1 LSVIAAG
8 DRPAAETESDPQA
21 VKTRMK
27 TTPKIRVRF
36 WDQMV
41 LIGIGLALFYT
52 VFESIL
58 SIFLQVNV
66 DFMQRIFGTGP
77 STIYSRLTI
86 LCLFAIFGSH
96 AQYTINQRHAAEAAL
111 RESEE
116 RFRLIIENS
125 PVGYFELDLKGSFVF
140 FNNATCDILGY
151 PAHELGWKGHG
162 DVADASSRSRLSEV
176 FERVLASAET
186 AKSVDWVLTR
196 RDGSKRFAESSISLL
211 KDRKGR
217 PSGFSVFLRDITER
231 KRSEALMRAKLAA
244 EAASRTK
251 GEFLASMSHEIRT
264 PLNAIIGLVELQLG
278 TDLTAD
284 QREDLDVVKSS
295 AYALLSIINNVLD
308 FSKIEAGKLELEQTR
323 FSMESFLDES
333 VRIMAMKAHLKGL
346 ELAYRMEPDVP
357 DRLIG
362 DPNRLRQ
369 VVLNLVDNAIKFTER
384 GEVIVHVSL
393 RGETPTEVRLQ
404 FTVTD
409 TGIGVALDKQHR
421 IFKPYDQG
429 DPAVA
434 RRFGGTGLGL
444 AVSSRLVRMMGGQI
458 ALSSRPGQG
467 SAFGFTALFGRAP
480 DIQEI
485 PAALPPEELQG
496 KSVLVVDDNAMTRR
510 IVKEILER
518 HRMEVRLAGSA
529 EEARPA
535 FMEGGPPEVV
545 LVDSALPGADGFSCV
560 EWLRQEAGYRGPVIL
575 MLTFTHLK
583 RKSECAGLGVTAT
596 LLKPFGSRELVQV
609 LVKARAVGFDP
620 PSATLE
626 TGSAAA
632 PISEPSVPGPSP
644 ASPPVGAVRRL
655 RILVAEDTPV
665 NQKFILRLLDRWGHT
680 AVLVDDG
687 LKAVAEVAKTVFDVV
702 LMDVQMPEMDGL
714 QAAAAIRK
722 MEAGSRRHIPIIA
735 MTAHAIKGDR
745 ERCLTAGMDDY
756 LSKPIDAGLLKQV
769 VERLTA
775 GHAAPELEGVGAAM
789 MPGVLNAFENDW
801 GFFAEVVD
809 VFFSD
814 YPRQLDSLRTSA
826 QRRDTA
832 TFRRAAHSLKGMLRN
847 FQAEA
852 SAEKA
857 FRLESMGQS
866 GNLAGAE
873 ALIEELATEV
883 KQLEV
888 QLRKLLGEKLPN
900 RPENSVTV

>member
-1 LSVIAAG
+1 MN
-8 DRPAAETESDPQA
+8 T
-21 VKTRMK
+21 M
-27 TTPKIRVRF
+27 PKIRVRF

-52 VFESIL
+52 IFESIL

-66 DFMQRIFGTGP
+66 DFMQRIFGAGP
-77 STIYSRLTI
+77 STLYGRLTI

-96 AQYTINQRHAAEAAL
+96 AQYTINQRKAAEAAL

-125 PVGYFELDLKGSFVF
+125 PVGYFELNLQGSFIF

-151 PAHELGWKGHG
+151 PAHELGWKGQS
-162 DVADASSRSRLSEV
+162 DVADASDRGRLAQIMDK
-176 FERVLASAET
+176 VLSSAET
-186 AKSVDWVLTR
+186 ARSVDWVLVR
-196 RDGSKRFAESSISLL
+196 RDGAKRFVESSISLL
-211 KDRKGR
+211 RDRKGR

-308 FSKIEAGKLELEQTR
+308 FSKIEAGKLEFEQTR
-323 FSMESFLDES
+323 FSLETFLDES

-346 ELAYRMEPDVP
+346 ELAYRMDPEVP

-384 GEVIVHVSL
+384 GEVILNVSL
-393 RGETPTEVRLQ
+393 RAKAPSEVRLQ

-409 TGIGVALDKQHR
+409 TGIGVAPDKQQR

-434 RRFGGTGLGL
+434 RRYGGTGLGL

-458 ALSSRPGQG
+458 ALNSRPGHG
-467 SAFGFTALFGRAP
+467 SAFGFTALFRC
-480 DIQEI
+480 
-485 PAALPPEELQG
+485 PPETSETKAVEAPLYVKG
-496 KSVLVVDDNAMTRR
+496 KPVLVVDDNVAARR
-510 IVKEILER
+510 IVVDILER
-518 HRMEVRLAGSA
+518 HGMTVRTAGNA
-529 EEARPA
+529 EEARDIFRSAPPPA
-535 FMEGGPPEVV
+535 AI
-545 LVDSALPGADGFSCV
+545 LVDSGLPGTDGFACAS
-560 EWLRQEAGYRGPVIL
+560 WLRLEAGYTGTVIM

-583 RKSECAGLGVTAT
+583 RKSECAGLGVNAT
-596 LLKPFGSRELVQV
+596 LLKPFGTRDLLQALAKGPATGCDLASNGAE
-609 LVKARAVGFDP
+609 ARSAAPPLSQPGETAQLP
-620 PSATLE
+620 ARPSAGTMR
-626 TGSAAA
+626 
-632 PISEPSVPGPSP
+632 P
-644 ASPPVGAVRRL
+644 L

-680 AVLVDDG
+680 AVLVGDG
-687 LKAVAEVAKTVFDVV
+687 RNAVAEASRAAFDVV

-714 QAAAAIRK
+714 EAAAAIRRH
-722 MEAGSRRHIPIIA
+722 EAGGHRHTPIIA

-745 ERCLTAGMDDY
+745 ERCLAAGMDDY
-756 LSKPIDAGLLKQV
+756 LSKPIDAELLRQTI
-769 VERLTA
+769 ERLTA
-775 GHAAPELEGVGAAM
+775 VQALPEAAASDPAPVPEFLK
-789 MPGVLNAFENDW
+789 AFENDW
-801 GFFAEVVD
+801 GFFEEVLE
-809 VFFSD
+809 VFFKD
-814 YPRQLDSLRTSA
+814 YPCQIDSLRRSA
-826 QRRDTA
+826 ASGDA
-832 TFRRAAHSLKGMLRN
+832 TTFHRAAHSLKGMLRN
-847 FQAEA
+847 FQAEGLA
-852 SAEKA
+852 QKALHLENKSQAADLADVGPLVDELAENIA
-857 FRLESMGQS
+857 RLEAD
-866 GNLAGAE
+866 LRR
-873 ALIEELATEV
+873 LIEKRMPKMPPPA
-883 KQLEV
+883 
-888 QLRKLLGEKLPN
+888 
-900 RPENSVTV
+900 

>member
-1 LSVIAAG
+1 MIALG
-8 DRPAAETESDPQA
+8 DRTTAETKSDPQA
-21 VKTRMK
+21 VEARMK
-27 TTPKIRVRF
+27 TTPKVRVRF

-52 VFESIL
+52 IFESIL

-96 AQYTINQRHAAEAAL
+96 AQYTINQRQAAEAAL

-151 PAHELGWKGHG
+151 PAHELGWKGQSE
-162 DVADASSRSRLSEV
+162 VADASSRSRLSEA

-186 AKSVDWVLTR
+186 AKSVDWVLVR
-196 RDGSKRFAESSISLL
+196 REGSKRFAESSISLL
-211 KDRKGR
+211 RDRKGR
-217 PSGFSVFLRDITER
+217 PSGFGVFLRDITER

-323 FSMESFLDES
+323 FSIETFLDES

-393 RGETPTEVRLQ
+393 RGQTPAEVRLQ
-404 FTVTD
+404 FTVSD
-409 TGIGVALDKQHR
+409 TGIGVAPDKQQR

-458 ALSSRPGQG
+458 ALSSRPGHG

-480 DIQEI
+480 EVRET
-485 PAALPPEELQG
+485 AAAVPPDGLQG
-496 KSVLVVDDNAMTRR
+496 MSVLVVDDNAMTCR

-518 HRMEVRLAGSA
+518 HRIKVRLSGSA
-529 EEARPA
+529 DEARRA
-535 FMEGGPPEVV
+535 FLGGEPPEVV
-545 LVDSALPGADGFSCV
+545 LVDSGLPGTDGFSCV
-560 EWLRQEAGYRGPVIL
+560 EWLRQEAGYNGTVVL

-596 LLKPFGSRELVQV
+596 LLKPFGSRELMQV
-609 LVKARAVGFDP
+609 LAKTRAVGSDP
-620 PSATLE
+620 PSATLA
-626 TGSAAA
+626 TSAAA
-632 PISEPSVPGPSP
+632 SAISEPSVREQPT
-644 ASPPVGAVRRL
+644 ASPPVGAVRGL

-687 LKAVAEVAKTVFDVV
+687 RKAVAEVAKTVFDVV

-714 QAAAAIRK
+714 EAAAAIRR
-722 MEAGSRRHIPIIA
+722 METGSHRHTPIIA

-745 ERCLTAGMDDY
+745 ERCLTAGMDEY
-756 LSKPIDAGLLKQV
+756 LSKPIDAEMLKQV

-775 GHAAPELEGVGAAM
+775 AHPTPEVASVGAGLM
-789 MPGVLNAFENDW
+789 SGVLKAFENDW
-801 GFFAEVVD
+801 SFFAEVVE

-826 QRRDTA
+826 QSRDAA

-847 FQAEA
+847 FQAEDP
-852 SAEKA
+852 AEKA

-866 GNLAGAE
+866 ANLAGVE
-873 ALIEELATEV
+873 PLIEELATEV
-883 KQLEV
+883 KRLEV
-888 QLRKLLGEKLPN
+888 QLRKLIEEKRSTL
-900 RPENSVTV
+900 PENSLNV

>member
-1 LSVIAAG
+1 
-8 DRPAAETESDPQA
+8 
-21 VKTRMK
+21 MK
-27 TTPKIRVRF
+27 NTPKIRVRF

-52 VFESIL
+52 IFESIL

-66 DFMQRIFGTGP
+66 DFMQRILGTGP

-96 AQYTINQRHAAEAAL
+96 AQYTINQRQAAEAAL

-125 PVGYFELDLKGSFVF
+125 PVGYFELDLKGSFIF
-140 FNNATCDILGY
+140 FNNATCDIFGY
-151 PAHELGWKGHG
+151 PAHELGWKAHS
-162 DVADASSRSRLSEV
+162 DVADASSRSRLSEA

-186 AKSVDWVLTR
+186 AKSVDWVLAR

-231 KRSEALMRAKLAA
+231 KRAEALMRAKLAA

-323 FSMESFLDES
+323 FSIETFLDES

-346 ELAYRMEPDVP
+346 ELAYRMEPVVP

-393 RGETPTEVRLQ
+393 RGQTPKEVRLQ

-409 TGIGVALDKQHR
+409 TGIGVAPDKQHR

-458 ALSSRPGQG
+458 AISSRPGHG
-467 SAFGFTALFGRAP
+467 SAFGFTALFNRAP
-480 DIQEI
+480 ELREAT
-485 PAALPPEELQG
+485 PTVLPTDCLQG
-496 KSVLVVDDNAMTRR
+496 KSVLVVDDNAPARR
-510 IVKEILER
+510 IVMEILER
-518 HRMEVRLAGSA
+518 HRMEVRAAGSA
-529 EEARPA
+529 EEARRKFLKEAPPA
-535 FMEGGPPEVV
+535 VV
-545 LVDSALPGADGFSCV
+545 LVDSGLPGTDGFSYAA
-560 EWLRQEAGYRGPVIL
+560 WLRRDAGFCGPVIL

-583 RKSECAGLGVTAT
+583 RKSECAGLGVSAT
-596 LLKPFGSRELVQV
+596 LLKPFGSRELMQA
-609 LVKARAVGFDP
+609 LVRTQADGSGP
-620 PSATLE
+620 LSSASE
-626 TGSAAA
+626 IGSAPPAV
-632 PISEPSVPGPSP
+632 SELSAREQPAIVPPG
-644 ASPPVGAVRRL
+644 GIVRGL
-655 RILVAEDTPV
+655 RVLVAEDTPV
-665 NQKFILRLLDRWGHT
+665 NQKFILRLLDRWGHKT
-680 AVLVDDG
+680 VLVDDG
-687 LKAVAEVAKTVFDVV
+687 RKAVAEVSKAVFDVV

-714 QAAAAIRK
+714 ESAAAIRR
-722 MEAGSRRHIPIIA
+722 METGSNRHTPIIA

-745 ERCLTAGMDDY
+745 ERCLAAGMDEY
-756 LSKPIDAGLLKQV
+756 LSKPIDAEKLKQII
-769 VERLTA
+769 ERLTA
-775 GHAAPELEGVGAAM
+775 AHSPPEAASAGEELV
-789 MPGVLNAFENDW
+789 PGVLKAFENDW
-801 GFFAEVVD
+801 HFFAEVAE

-814 YPRQLDSLRTSA
+814 YPRQLDSLRASA
-826 QRRDTA
+826 QSGDAA
-832 TFRRAAHSLKGMLRN
+832 TFRRAAHSLKGVLRN
-847 FQAEA
+847 FQDEGAA
-852 SAEKA
+852 GKA
-857 FRLESMGQS
+857 FHLETKGQS
-866 GNLAGAE
+866 GDLVGVE
-873 ALIEELATEV
+873 ALIEELAAEV
-883 KQLEV
+883 RRLEV
-888 QLRKLLGEKLPN
+888 RLRRLIRERLPSGH
-900 RPENSVTV
+900 ENY